1 MKKKFKRILTMLL
14 TVLLVISLTACS
26 NNNKAPDQTTQNEQE
41 EITTSKEVTTS
52 KDELIMAIDREPI
65 SLDPADGNVAV
76 KRLIESNIYD
86 TLLDFNTE
94 MEVEPNLAES
104 WEKLDDLTWKF
115 NLRKGIK
122 FHNGEELKASDV
134 VFSIKRQFDI
144 STGLGNVAQLD
155 PDGFETPDDYTVI
168 IRTKE
173 PFAFVEQ
180 MMCSPGLSILNEKA
194 VTEAGVENHARNPI
208 GTGPYKFAA
217 WHAGDRI
224 ILERNDD
231 HWGEKAK
238 IKTIAIRIITESA
251 SRTIDLESGGLDM
264 TLALSNN
271 DAERIDENPETQLFA
286 HTSTTLRYI
295 AFNCEKEKLSDKRV
309 RQALNYATDKEA
321 IQKIVYGEKTSVLAI
336 SPVAPG
342 LPGRNEDLPQY
353 DYNVEKA
360 KQLLAEA
367 GYANGLELEF
377 MYLANSQNNML
388 AEMLQSMWEQV
399 GVKLI
404 LKPTESAALTTALN
418 KGEHEICVAGTS
430 FALNDPGDGLHRFF
444 HSSTHGQSSNRT
456 NLSNSEID
464 KYLDEIIITSDQQK
478 RNELVYK
485 VQELIHEESPMM
497 YIANPYTLI
506 GASSKLRGL
515 ELKPNGYYDLSK
527 VYFE

>member
-264 TLALSNN
+264 TLALS
-271 DAERIDENPETQLFA
+271 
-286 HTSTTLRYI
+286 
-295 AFNCEKEKLSDKRV
+295 
-309 RQALNYATDKEA
+309 
-321 IQKIVYGEKTSVLAI
+321 
-336 SPVAPG
+336 
-342 LPGRNEDLPQY
+342 
-353 DYNVEKA
+353 
-360 KQLLAEA
+360 
-367 GYANGLELEF
+367 
-377 MYLANSQNNML
+377 
-388 AEMLQSMWEQV
+388 
-399 GVKLI
+399 
-404 LKPTESAALTTALN
+404 
-418 KGEHEICVAGTS
+418 
-430 FALNDPGDGLHRFF
+430 
-444 HSSTHGQSSNRT
+444 
-456 NLSNSEID
+456 
-464 KYLDEIIITSDQQK
+464 ITMRK
-478 RNELVYK
+478 N
-485 VQELIHEESPMM
+485 
-497 YIANPYTLI
+497 
-506 GASSKLRGL
+506 
-515 ELKPNGYYDLSK
+515 
-527 VYFE
+527 